1 MIQHSSPAPGTV
13 EVPFPLSAAQRGIW
27 FAQHIAGDTPISIA
41 QYVELTGPVD
51 HDLLT
56 EAVRRTGRE
65 FGTGY
70 LRLVEVDGQPH
81 QLVDLTLD
89 ADITELD
96 LRAEPDPE
104 RAAHAWMRAEYSA
117 TLDVVRDRLVRL
129 AMLRVGEDRWFW
141 YSRMHHIVL
150 DGMGALALVQRT
162 GELYNAAL
170 EGREPPRSKAE
181 PLQKIVEADLA
192 YRTSDRF
199 AADREYWRE
208 HLTGMADPVN
218 LAGREAEV
226 DSHPNRVSGALPAE
240 TSALLDSV
248 AAAVNSGV
256 APTVVAAFGAY
267 LAAMTGAPEVI
278 LSLPVSARTSAT
290 LRRSGGMLANVVPLR
305 VTLAPTTTV
314 GAAILA
320 VQSELT
326 GALRRQRYRQEDIV
340 RDLGWAMDE
349 AASFGPAVNLMMVDT
364 RIALGPVV
372 GRLHV
377 LTSGLIDDLF
387 VNLYPGVGG
396 ESTHIDLQGNGN
408 LYGEA
413 ELAAH
418 HERFLLFLHRFLVAG
433 PDAPLSTVPVLS
445 SAEQSLSVPAR
456 GPASP
461 EPRTLPAILAGG
473 AAIDPDATALRWGTG
488 DTMSYREVDDYTNR
502 LARLLI
508 AAGAGPEK
516 AVALSIPRSAE
527 SVLATIAVAKTGAAF
542 APIDPT
548 YPADRIEHM
557 IDDSGV
563 VAGLTLAHARK
574 SLPDKVDWLTLDDE
588 TTLGRVA
595 AQNADAITD
604 ADRTAAI
611 HLDQVAY
618 VIYTSGST
626 GLPKGVLVSH
636 RGLAGLVAGSGAGF
650 GIDADSVVAHAVSP
664 SFDIS
669 VEEIL
674 VTLAAGATL
683 AVVPPSAYAGE
694 DMAQVLRTHGVT
706 HLNVTPAVVGSLDPA
721 TLPDLRTIVV
731 GGDAC
736 PPELVSKWAGRAL
749 INGYGPTETT
759 ITTTLT
765 EPMVPGTPVT
775 IGGLTDGVSALVL
788 DPWLRPVPAGTV
800 GELYLAGPGVARGYH
815 RRTGLTASRFVANPH
830 APGHRMYRTG
840 DLVRWSAPGDR
851 FTLEYQGRSDFQVK
865 VRGYRIELGEI
876 DAALQRL
883 PEIDFAI
890 TLGVES
896 PTGATAL
903 VAYLTTE
910 SDAEVHPEAVKAA
923 VGEHLPSYMVPAVI
937 MVLDQLPLTPLGK
950 VDRKALPA
958 PDFTARAV
966 VGRAPSTPREETLA
980 ALFAEVLG
988 LDSVGVDDSFF
999 ALGGDSIVSIQLVSR
1014 AKAAGISFTARDV
1027 FERKTVAAL
1036 AAVATETE
1044 TDVVEELPGGGIGPV
1059 ELTPIVHAMLDD
1071 GAPWDRYSQAV
1082 LIGLPEGTRRATLA
1096 AALQTLIDQHDVL
1109 RSTLR
1114 RSADS
1119 WEWVVAEQG
1128 SVDADTLIEV
1138 VRTDDPG
1145 TPNEIGHAGHRTA
1158 DPLARRSRS
1167 GSRTAESP
1175 TTSARADADT
1185 AKSPTTAGRA
1195 DADTADEV
1203 GGIAHAAAPADTVR
1217 SDSDTVERA
1226 LQRAAD
1232 QLDPASGVVARFVL
1246 IERSDDGPLCWLVL
1260 HHLVTDGIS
1269 WRILLP
1275 DLATAAFGGALDP
1288 VGTSFRRWAH
1298 AQPEQATARTAELPV
1313 WQRILST
1320 PDPAF
1325 GTTAFDPALDTVATM
1340 AQCQSTV
1347 PAEIAHTVLTTLPE
1361 QFHCGADDV
1370 LLTALTLAVSRWR
1383 ERTGALLTL
1392 EGHGRAESLLP
1403 GADIARTVGWFT
1415 SVYPVAV
1422 DLAGIDL
1429 DDAFAGGEAAGSA
1442 IKATKEQLRAV
1453 PDRGVG
1459 YGLLRY
1465 LNGETAAALADAPT
1479 PQLSFNYL
1487 GRAVTGEG
1495 PWLPR
1500 RFAAT
1505 NNDDAPLAATV
1516 DINAVLTD
1524 TGLDVTWAYAGRLL
1538 GASDVRELADLW
1550 SRALDALVTH
1560 SRTTHAGGRT
1570 PSDFPLV
1577 TVDQSRIDSWERTHP
1592 TLTDVWPLSPLQY
1605 GLLFH
1610 ALYDSDTAD
1619 GYTVQ
1624 SLLTLAGTVDAT
1636 RLRAAA
1642 QALID
1647 RHENLR
1653 VAFVET
1659 DDGPRQL
1666 VLAAAEI
1673 RWHEIDL
1680 TTIADEEQ
1688 RARELDRV
1696 IELDALTRFD
1706 LTRPPLLR
1714 FTLIRTGQDTFRL
1727 VMTNHHLVLDGW
1739 STPLLVRELLT
1750 LYVTAGDASMLPPA
1764 RSYREFLAW
1773 LTQQDADASLIA
1785 WKESLAGIDTPT
1797 RAVPTLAGIESTETA
1812 MLSHELSPAAV
1823 AELESAAREAGA
1835 TVNTLVQAAWSML
1848 LAMLTGRTEVV
1859 FGSTVSG
1866 RPPEL
1871 PGVEEMVGLFI
1882 NTVPVRV
1889 SLDPAEKVTDLLA
1902 RVQAEQA
1909 RLMDH
1914 QHVGLAA
1921 IHRAVGL
1928 AELFDTLTVFESYP
1942 IDREALSQALDIAG
1956 MRVLDVEGTDATPYP
1971 LNLMVI
1977 PLRGD
1982 TGDALRIT
1990 VKFMADQ
1997 LDPAAAQSLLDRFVR
2012 LLGQLAEHP
2021 HALVSQLRYCDD
2033 TELATLAPVHGPP
2046 PLPMRTLPD
2055 VLTAGARI
2063 DPAVIAV
2070 SSGELRMSYG
2080 ELDAWSNR
2088 FARVLLGRGVGPE
2101 VFVVLALTRSLESV
2115 VAVWA
2120 LAKTGAAFVPL
2131 DPSYPVERIEHMLT
2145 DSKAPIGVTVT
2156 ETGETLPGTIDWL
2169 LLDDL
2174 NTIRRAMLV
2183 SDAPITDAE
2192 RGGPLDL
2199 DHTAYLIYTSGSTG
2213 KPKAVLLSH
2222 RGIANLVAAQQAT
2235 LTLDPTASALQVA
2248 SPSFDASV
2256 FEMLTAH
2263 AAGGRLVVSPPEVYG
2278 GSELESLLRT
2288 ERVTHAVITPSAL
2301 ATMEPT
2307 DLTDLRVLSV
2317 AGEAATP
2324 ELIEKWSAGRRM
2336 VNLYGPT
2343 EFSIWATG
2351 PAELRAGEPVTIGG
2365 PIRGAAVVVLD
2376 SWLRPVPVGIQGE
2389 LYLAGPALARGYF
2402 NRFEMTA
2409 SRFVANPF
2417 GAAGERMYR
2426 TGDMVRWVTGDDG
2439 LTLEYLGRSD
2449 FQVKIRGLRIE
2460 LGEIDAVLS
2469 RDDEVEYA
2477 VTIGREGP
2485 AGATVLVSYVLPAPG
2500 IDLDPER
2507 LRAGVAAELPGYMV
2521 PAAVVVLD
2529 EIPLTPVGK
2538 LDRKALPVPDFSA
2551 AQRAY
2556 LAPRTPIEQSVAE
2569 VFADVLG
2576 SDRVSVDQSFFELG
2590 GNSLSATKVVA
2601 RVNSSL
2607 GATIALRDLFDAPTV
2622 AQLSARIVPAA
2633 EGAPGR
2639 PALAPRVR
2647 PDRIPLSPAQQRMW
2661 VLNQLDPDSSAYNI
2675 AIALRLTGDLDVDAL
2690 RRALTDVITRQ
2701 ESLRTRYPADA
2712 DGPRQV
2718 IVGIDPPAMPLIDT
2732 EDGAPLRDR
2741 INALAATGFDLT
2753 REPPLRV
2760 GLFRLDADAPEAAP
2774 VTPIPGSPAE
2784 QTHPRHSDAP
2794 THAGLATEAQ
2804 RGAGDSGPD
2813 GPRDTCSA
2821 SHADGPTPVHVVVL
2835 VVHHISADGASMA
2848 PLAADLVAAYSARV
2862 SGEAPTRPPLT
2873 VQYADFAQWHREL
2886 LGSAADAESLAAQQ
2900 IRYWRETL
2908 ADAPDALEL
2917 PTDRPRPAVQS
2928 MRSDDIDFSLDEQ
2941 THRALVDFA
2950 AANNVSVFMVVHAA
2964 LAVLL
2969 ARLGGTSDIVIGTPV
2984 AGRGEE
2990 ALDDLVGMFV
3000 NTLSLRTPVDPGTG
3014 FRQLLATVRT
3024 TDLDAFAHTDVPFE
3038 QLVQAVDPTR
3048 STAHHPLF
3056 QVSLSLQN
3064 FIEPV
3069 LELPGLRFE
3078 VEDFDRRSSA
3088 FDLTLDLRE
3097 RFDHTGPTGIEAV
3110 LTYAT
3115 DLFDAPTIT
3124 SFATRWQ
3131 QVLTTVLTDIDI
3143 PLADIDILAESERTE
3158 LIPVRG
3164 PATTGTTTLPHL
3176 LTTTAKSFPDHPALI
3191 SDTTRTQSAPPP
3203 DTATNPKQSAPA
3215 PTYATAG
3222 PDQPIPASNTST
3234 PTPTHP
3240 VSAPAASTADPD
3252 QRTSA
3257 ISTDGPHRPEHTPNT
3272 ATPGHMAPDI
3282 APPLSSGEEPLN
3294 STTAPAATPNQPGLR
3309 PSADG
3314 LPTDRPTRPSPTSAG
3329 SAQQLAPDSETTT
3342 YRNLDAHSNQ
3352 LARLLIE
3359 AGAHTETVVALGLP
3373 RCAELHIG
3381 IWATAKSGGAFLPV
3395 DPKHPADRIEHMLTD
3410 SGARVGI
3417 TLAEY
3422 RPQLPDTTRWLVLD
3436 DPEIAARLRTT
3447 SDAPLT
3453 PADLPVPI
3461 RLENPAWMIYTSGST
3476 GTPKGVTVT
3485 HRGLADLVAAQRA
3498 DLGLDENSRVLQVA
3512 SPSFDASIFEA
3523 LMAFGCGGASVI
3535 APPDVFGGAPLAEL
3549 IAAEQITHMVITPSA
3564 LATIDP
3570 AEVSSVRVLAVA
3582 GEAVGP
3588 DLVARWCGGVDG
3600 RTMVNL
3606 YGPTEYTIWATG
3618 SEPLSATEPV
3628 TIGTPIRGAA
3638 TLVLDDRLHPVP
3650 VGVAGE
3656 LYLSGTALARGYHA
3670 RPALTAAR
3678 FIANP
3683 YGEPGELL
3691 YRTGDLVR
3699 WTRHSTPPPDTTA
3712 TPDAPTTAV
3721 PTSADPTTATTA
3733 TPTAVPTT
3741 AVPTSAAPT
3750 TTAVPTS
3757 ADPAT
3762 ATTAAPTAVPTTA
3775 VPTSAAPTTA
3785 APTTAVPTSATT
3797 ISTAPITVVSNTTA
3811 PTTSVSTATG
3821 PLTLEYLGRTDFQV
3835 KVRGQRIELG
3845 EIDAVL
3851 SGIDGI
3857 DLAVTLGVPGPTGA
3871 TALAAYL
3878 VRLPGVDLDIA
3889 RVRAEAADILPA
3901 YMVPAAFVVLDAIP
3915 VNAVGKLDRKA
3926 LPDPVFATDDT
3937 PYRAPQTPTEH
3948 LLAEIYAELLGREQ
3962 VGVDDSFFALGGDSI
3977 LAIQLVTQAKLRGL
3991 HCTPLQVFEHRTV
4004 AALAAAVDA
4013 TGTVEALAELPGG
4026 GTGDLPLTPIVRYMI
4041 ERGGN
4046 FDRFAQT
4053 AVLDLPV
4060 GIDRAQ
4066 LRTTLTAVI
4075 DRHDMLRA
4083 RLWSTD
4089 DGWQLRVADP
4099 GSVDVDALIHRT
4111 TFDATTDPVEL
4122 REYARTELDS
4132 AMNRLH
4138 PADGIILQ
4146 FVWLDPVGDA
4156 GTHTRP
4162 GKLIVVAHHLAI
4174 DSVSWRI
4181 LVEDLIAAW
4190 AQVAAGTTPVLA
4202 ETSTSMRRWS
4212 HALTEQANA
4221 EQRRTELAYWQG
4233 IVNGPDP
4240 LLGARSLDP
4249 AIDQVHTVRR
4259 FEIGA
4264 DEDVTAALLT
4274 TLPRLFHGSV
4284 TDALFATLALALVRW
4299 RARRGIDEHSAM
4311 LRLEGHGRQE
4321 EVVPGAD
4328 LSRTIGWFTNLYPV
4342 RLDLADVDIADAFAG
4357 GPAMGAAIRA
4367 VKHDLLEVPDKG
4379 IGFGLLRYLNPETAA
4394 QLPTALPGQICV
4406 NYLGR
4411 HTSVET
4417 PTGLE
4422 GLGWLPTDE
4431 LGDLEATEHS
4441 DVAIMS
4447 PIDINAMVTGNRLHA
4462 EFSYAANLL
4471 NRDEVAELADL
4482 WVDALGAATRF
4493 AETPAAQ
4500 SASADEAAAMA
4511 ARTATPAGPTGLGLD
4526 VLLPIRP
4533 DGDRPA
4539 LFCVHSSSGMSW
4551 SYLGFAEHLRP
4562 GRPIYGLQAPDLSGR
4577 EPPARSIEEFAH
4589 RYVREIRTVQPSGPY
4604 HLLGWSFGGLIAQAM
4619 AVELAAEGE
4628 RVGVLALLDT
4638 DTADIDGDSIERL
4651 TAGQFINTFGA
4662 IFGIDDVSAEA
4673 TAEEAAAII
4682 TERLGGVELLDAA
4695 TIERM
4700 AGSYNASAGTRT
4712 GYRRPVY
4719 DGDILYFRAT
4729 VDPSEYMGPDGWRPY
4744 VTGEIVTHDV
4754 AVSHDDL
4761 TNPYALSAIS
4771 PVLDDHMEAGDR
4783 I

>member
-1 MIQHSSPAPGTV
+1 MIAPEG
-13 EVPFPLSAAQRGIW
+13 PFPLSAAQRGIW

-41 QYVELTGPVD
+41 QYVELSGEID
-51 HDLLT
+51 HTLLT
-56 EAVRRTGRE
+56 EAVRQTGRE

-70 LRLVEVDGQPH
+70 LRLVDVDGRPH
-81 QLVDLTLD
+81 QIVDLSLD
-89 ADITELD
+89 DEIARVD
-96 LRAEPDPE
+96 LRDRPDPE
-104 RAAHAWMRAEYSA
+104 AAAHAWMRAEYSA
-117 TLDVVRDRLVRL
+117 PLDVMRDRLVRL
-129 AMLRVGEDRWFW
+129 AMLRVAEDRWFW
-141 YSRMHHIVL
+141 YARMHHIVL

-162 GELYNAAL
+162 GELYNAAFD
-170 EGREPPRSKAE
+170 GREPPPAKAE

-192 YRTSDRF
+192 YRTSTRF
-199 AADREYWRE
+199 ETDREYWRD
-208 HLTGMADPVN
+208 HLAELADPVT
-218 LAGREAEV
+218 LAGRDAEV
-226 DSHPNRVSGALPAE
+226 DGHPNRVSGALPAE
-240 TSALLDSV
+240 TTALLNSV

-267 LAAMTGAPEVI
+267 LAAMTGAPEVV

-305 VTLAPTTTV
+305 VTLDPTTTV

-320 VQSELT
+320 VQAELT

-372 GRLHV
+372 GRLNV

-408 LYGEA
+408 LYSDA

-418 HERFLLFLHRFLVAG
+418 HARFLMFLHRFLVAG

-445 SAEQSLSVPAR
+445 AAEQAASVPAR
-456 GPASP
+456 GPAGV
-461 EPRTLPAILAGG
+461 EPKTLPEILAAG
-473 AAIDPDATALRWGTG
+473 AAIDPDAAALRWGTD
-488 DTMSYREVDDYTNR
+488 DTLSYREVDEYTNR

-508 AAGAGPEK
+508 AAGAGPEHG
-516 AVALSIPRSAE
+516 VALSIPRSAE
-527 SVLATIAVAKTGAAF
+527 SVLATIAVAKTGAPF
-542 APIDPT
+542 VPIDPT
-548 YPADRIEHM
+548 YPDDRIEHM

-563 VAGLTLAHARK
+563 VTGLTLTQVRK
-574 SLPDKVDWLTLDDE
+574 SLPDKVDWLALDGE
-588 TTLGRVA
+588 STVARLA
-595 AQNADAITD
+595 AQDAAPITD
-604 ADRTAAI
+604 AERTAAI
-611 HLDQVAY
+611 GLDQVAY
-618 VIYTSGST
+618 IIYTSGST

-636 RGLAGLVAGSGAGF
+636 RGLTNLAASSGAGF
-650 GIDADSVVAHAVSP
+650 GVDADSVVAHAVSP

-694 DMAQVLRTHGVT
+694 DMAQVLRTHRVT

-759 ITTTLT
+759 VTTTLT
-765 EPMVPGTPVT
+765 EPLVPGAPVT
-775 IGGLTDGVSALVL
+775 IGSLVGGVSGLVL
-788 DPWLRPVPAGTV
+788 DSWLRPVPAGTV

-815 RRTGLTASRFVANPH
+815 RRSGLTASRFVANPH
-830 APGHRMYRTG
+830 APGERMYRTG
-840 DLVRWSAPGDR
+840 DLVRWTERDHR

-890 TLGVES
+890 TLGVET

-903 VAYLTTE
+903 VSYVTTE
-910 SDAEVHPEAVKAA
+910 PGAEVHPEAVKAA
-923 VGEHLPSYMVPAVI
+923 VGERLPAYMVPAVV
-937 MVLDQLPLTPLGK
+937 MVLDEVPLTPLGK

-958 PDFTARAV
+958 PDFTARTV
-966 VGRAPSTPREETLA
+966 TSRAPSTPREQTLA

-988 LDSVGVDDSFF
+988 LDTVGVDESFF

-1014 AKAAGISFTARDV
+1014 AKAAGISFSARDV

-1036 AAVATETE
+1036 AAVADETE
-1044 TDVVEELPGGGIGPV
+1044 VVVVDELPGGGVGAV
-1059 ELTPIVHAMLDD
+1059 ELTPIVHAMVEHGDTW
-1071 GAPWDRYSQAV
+1071 GRYGQAV
-1082 LIGLPEGTRRATLA
+1082 LIGLPADFDRPRLA
-1096 AALQTLIDQHDVL
+1096 AALQVLLEHHDLL
-1109 RSTLR
+1109 RSSLR
-1114 RSADS
+1114 RTCDG
-1119 WEWVVAEQG
+1119 WEWIVAERG
-1128 SVDADTLIEV
+1128 SVDAATLIDV
-1138 VRTDDPG
+1138 VQADTDD
-1145 TPNEIGHAGHRTA
+1145 AVDRALQDAA
-1158 DPLARRSRS
+1158 DRLDPTVGAVARFVVI
-1167 GSRTAESP
+1167 E
-1175 TTSARADADT
+1175 RADAD
-1185 AKSPTTAGRA
+1185 
-1195 DADTADEV
+1195 
-1203 GGIAHAAAPADTVR
+1203 
-1217 SDSDTVERA
+1217 
-1226 LQRAAD
+1226 
-1232 QLDPASGVVARFVL
+1232 
-1246 IERSDDGPLCWLVL
+1246 PLCWLVL
-1260 HHLVTDGIS
+1260 HHLVTDGVS

-1298 AQPEQATARTAELPV
+1298 GQVENAASRIDELPI
-1313 WQRILST
+1313 WQRILAT
-1320 PDPAF
+1320 PDPSFALASQPA
-1325 GTTAFDPALDTVATM
+1325 TFDPAVDVVTTM
-1340 AQCQSTV
+1340 AQWQTTV
-1347 PAEIAHTVLTTLPE
+1347 PADLAHTVLHAVPE
-1361 QFHCGADDV
+1361 QFHCGADEV
-1370 LLTALTLAVSRWR
+1370 LLAALAMAVCRWR

-1392 EGHGRAESLLP
+1392 EGHGRSESLLP
-1403 GADIARTVGWFT
+1403 GADVARTVGWFT
-1415 SVYPVAV
+1415 SVYPVAL
-1422 DLAGIDL
+1422 DLTEIDL
-1429 DDAFAGGEAAGSA
+1429 GEAFAGGRAAGSA
-1442 IKATKEQLRAV
+1442 IKATKEQLRSV

-1459 YGLLRY
+1459 FGLLRY
-1465 LNGETAAALADAPT
+1465 LDDETAAALADAPT

-1487 GRAVTGEG
+1487 GRAVTGSD
-1495 PWLPR
+1495 PWVPQ

-1505 NNDDAPLAATV
+1505 NDDRAPLAAVV

-1524 TGLDVTWAYAGRLL
+1524 AGLEVTWAYASRLL
-1538 GASDVRELADLW
+1538 DEAEVGELSELW
-1550 SRALDALVTH
+1550 SQALRALVTH
-1560 SRTTHAGGRT
+1560 AGSGDAGGRT
-1570 PSDFPLV
+1570 PSDFELIR
-1577 TVDQSRIDSWERTHP
+1577 VDQPQIERWEHAYP
-1592 TLTDVWPLSPLQY
+1592 KLTDVWPLSPLQY

-1636 RLRAAA
+1636 RLRGAA

-1666 VLAAAEI
+1666 VLSAAEI
-1673 RWHEIDL
+1673 RWHDIDL
-1680 TTIADEEQ
+1680 TEIADDEQ

-1706 LTRPPLLR
+1706 LTSPPLLR
-1714 FTLIRTGQDTFRL
+1714 FTLIRTAPEHFRL

-1764 RSYREFLAW
+1764 RSYREFLSW
-1773 LTQQDADASLIA
+1773 LEDQDAQASLDA
-1785 WKESLAGIDTPT
+1785 WKLALSGIDTPT
-1797 RAVPTLAGIESTETA
+1797 RAVPTLAGIESTETG
-1812 MLSHELSPAAV
+1812 MLSHDLSAATV
-1823 AELESAAREAGA
+1823 AALESAARAAGA
-1835 TVNTLVQAAWSML
+1835 TVNTLVQAGWSML
-1848 LAMLTGRTEVV
+1848 LAMLTGRTDVV
-1859 FGSTVSG
+1859 FGATVSG

-1889 SLDPAEKVTDLLA
+1889 TLDPSERVSDLLA

-1956 MRVLDVEGTDATPYP
+1956 MRVLDIEGTDATPYP

-1977 PLRGD
+1977 PLRGEAGV
-1982 TGDALRIT
+1982 GDALRIT

-1997 LDPAAAQSLLDRFVR
+1997 LEHTAAQSLLDRFIR
-2012 LLGQLAEHP
+2012 LLAQLAENP
-2021 HALVSQLRYCDD
+2021 QAMVSQLRYCSDAE
-2033 TELATLAPVHGPP
+2033 TAALAPVHGPP
-2046 PLPMRTLPD
+2046 ALPMRTLAE

-2063 DPAVIAV
+2063 DPDAIAV
-2070 SSGELRMSYG
+2070 SAGELRMSYG

-2088 FARVLLGRGVGPE
+2088 FARVLLRRGIGPE

-2156 ETGETLPGTIDWL
+2156 ATGDDLPGSIDWL

-2174 NTIRRAMLV
+2174 NTMRRAMLV
-2183 SDAPITDAE
+2183 SDAPITDDE
-2192 RGGPLDL
+2192 RGGAVDI

-2222 RGIANLVAAQQAT
+2222 RGIANLVTAQRET
-2235 LTLDPTASALQVA
+2235 LALDPSASALQVA

-2278 GSELESLLRT
+2278 GAELETLLRT

-2324 ELIEKWSAGRRM
+2324 ELIEKWAEGRRM

-2351 PAELRAGEPVTIGG
+2351 PAELVAGEPVTIGG
-2365 PIRGAAVVVLD
+2365 PIRGAALVVLD
-2376 SWLRPVPVGIQGE
+2376 SWLRPVPIGIAGE

-2417 GAAGERMYR
+2417 GSAGERMYR
-2426 TGDMVRWVTGDDG
+2426 TGDMVRWVASENDA

-2469 RDDEVEYA
+2469 RVDEVDYA

-2485 AGATVLVSYVLPAPG
+2485 AGATVLVSYVLPVPTVE
-2500 IDLDPER
+2500 LDTER
-2507 LRAGVAAELPGYMV
+2507 LRAQVAAELPGYMV
-2521 PAAVVVLD
+2521 PAYVVVLED
-2529 EIPLTPVGK
+2529 IPLTPVGK
-2538 LDRKALPVPDFSA
+2538 LDRKALPIPDFSVT
-2551 AQRAY
+2551 QQSY
-2556 LAPRTPIEQSVAE
+2556 LAPRTPIEQAVAE
-2569 VFADVLG
+2569 VFAEVLG
-2576 SDRVSVDQSFFELG
+2576 SERVSVDQSFFELG

-2601 RVNSSL
+2601 RVNSAL
-2607 GATIALRDLFDAPTV
+2607 GSSIALRDLFDAPSV
-2622 AQLSARIVPAA
+2622 AQLSSRVVPAA
-2633 EGAPGR
+2633 EGSAGR
-2639 PALAPRVR
+2639 PALAPRPR
-2647 PDRIPLSPAQQRMW
+2647 PDRVPLSPAQQRMW
-2661 VLNQLDPDSSAYNI
+2661 VLNQLDPESSAYNI
-2675 AIALRLTGDLDVDAL
+2675 AIALRLTGSLDVEAM
-2690 RRALTDVITRQ
+2690 RRALADVVERQ

-2712 DGPRQV
+2712 EGPRQV
-2718 IVGIDPPAMPLIDT
+2718 VVGLDGSTPAMPLIDT

-2741 INALAATGFDLT
+2741 INELAGTGFDLT

-2760 GLFRLDADAPEAAP
+2760 GLYRLVGASDADSDSSRRLDSSLH
-2774 VTPIPGSPAE
+2774 TNG
-2784 QTHPRHSDAP
+2784 
-2794 THAGLATEAQ
+2794 
-2804 RGAGDSGPD
+2804 
-2813 GPRDTCSA
+2813 
-2821 SHADGPTPVHVVVL
+2821 SHAAQQHVVVL

-2848 PLAADLVAAYSARV
+2848 PLATDLVAAYSARV
-2862 SGEAPTRPPLT
+2862 SGAAPSRPALA
-2873 VQYADFAQWHREL
+2873 VQYADFALWHREL
-2886 LGSAADAESLAAQQ
+2886 LGTGTEPDSVATQQ
-2900 IRYWRETL
+2900 IQFWRENL

-2917 PTDRPRPAVQS
+2917 PSDRPRPAVQS
-2928 MRSDDIDFSLDEQ
+2928 MRSDDVDFTVDAQ
-2941 THRALVDFA
+2941 THRALIDFA
-2950 AANNVSVFMVVHAA
+2950 ATNNVSVFMVVHAA

-2969 ARLGGTSDIVIGTPV
+2969 ARLGGTGDVVIGTPI
-2984 AGRGEE
+2984 AGRGEA

-3000 NTLSLRTPVDPGTG
+3000 NTLALRTPVDPGTG
-3014 FRQLLATVRT
+3014 FRQLLATVRS
-3024 TDLDAFAHTDVPFE
+3024 TDLDAFAHADVPFE
-3038 QLVQAVDPTR
+3038 QLVGALDPTR

-3097 RFDHTGPTGIEAV
+3097 RFGETGPEGIEGV

-3115 DLFDAPTIT
+3115 DLFDASTVT
-3124 SFATRWQ
+3124 AFATRWR
-3131 QVLTTVLTDIDI
+3131 QVLSTVLADIDVR
-3143 PLADIDILAESERTE
+3143 LADIDILAEAERAE

-3164 PATTGTTTLPHL
+3164 PATAGTTTLAEL
-3176 LTTTAKSFPDHPALI
+3176 LTATATAFPDRPALVTDTTARI
-3191 SDTTRTQSAPPP
+3191 S
-3203 DTATNPKQSAPA
+3203 
-3215 PTYATAG
+3215 G
-3222 PDQPIPASNTST
+3222 
-3234 PTPTHP
+3234 
-3240 VSAPAASTADPD
+3240 
-3252 QRTSA
+3252 
-3257 ISTDGPHRPEHTPNT
+3257 
-3272 ATPGHMAPDI
+3272 
-3282 APPLSSGEEPLN
+3282 
-3294 STTAPAATPNQPGLR
+3294 
-3309 PSADG
+3309 
-3314 LPTDRPTRPSPTSAG
+3314 
-3329 SAQQLAPDSETTT
+3329 TTT
-3342 YRNLDAHSNQ
+3342 YRALHTRSNQ

-3359 AGAHTETVVALGLP
+3359 AGAQTETVVALGLP
-3373 RCAELHIG
+3373 RCAELHTG
-3381 IWATAKSGGAFLPV
+3381 IWAAAKVGAAFLPV
-3395 DPKHPADRIEHMLTD
+3395 DPKHPADRIDHMLTD
-3410 SGARVGI
+3410 SGAQIGI

-3422 RPQLPDTTRWLVLD
+3422 RPRLSDTTRWLILD
-3436 DPEIAARLRTT
+3436 DAAFAARL
-3447 SDAPLT
+3447 DAT
-3453 PADLPVPI
+3453 DDADLITEELPVPI
-3461 RLENPAWMIYTSGST
+3461 RVENPAWMIYTSGST

-3498 DLGLDENSRVLQVA
+3498 DLTLDEHARVLQVA

-3535 APPDVFGGAPLAEL
+3535 APPEVFGGAPLAEL
-3549 IAAEQITHMVITPSA
+3549 IAAESVTHVVITPSA

-3570 AEVSSVRVLAVA
+3570 AEVSSLRVLAVA

-3588 DLVARWCGGVDG
+3588 DLVARWCGGAGG

-3628 TIGTPIRGAA
+3628 TIGAPVRGAA
-3638 TLVLDDRLHPVP
+3638 VLVLDDRLRPVP

-3656 LYLSGTALARGYHA
+3656 LYLTGTALARCYHA
-3670 RPALTAAR
+3670 RPSLTAAR
-3678 FIANP
+3678 FVADP
-3683 YGEPGELL
+3683 FGGSGELL

-3699 WTRHSTPPPDTTA
+3699 WTRTPA
-3712 TPDAPTTAV
+3712 GLA
-3721 PTSADPTTATTA
+3721 
-3733 TPTAVPTT
+3733 
-3741 AVPTSAAPT
+3741 
-3750 TTAVPTS
+3750 
-3757 ADPAT
+3757 
-3762 ATTAAPTAVPTTA
+3762 
-3775 VPTSAAPTTA
+3775 
-3785 APTTAVPTSATT
+3785 
-3797 ISTAPITVVSNTTA
+3797 
-3811 PTTSVSTATG
+3811 
-3821 PLTLEYLGRTDFQV
+3821 LEYLGRTDFQV

-3851 SGIDGI
+3851 GAIGGV
-3857 DLAVTLGVPGPTGA
+3857 DLAVTLGVPGPTGS

-3878 VRLPGVDLDIA
+3878 VRMPGAELDIA
-3889 RVRAEAADILPA
+3889 HIRATAADALPA
-3901 YMVPAAFVVLDAIP
+3901 YMLPAAFVVLDEIP
-3915 VNAVGKLDRKA
+3915 INAVGKLDRKA
-3926 LPDPVFATDDT
+3926 LPEPVFVTDDT
-3937 PYRAPQTPTEH
+3937 PYRAPETPTE
-3948 LLAEIYAELLGREQ
+3948 LVLAEVFAELLGRAQ
-3962 VGVDDSFFALGGDSI
+3962 VGIDDSFFALGGDSI
-3977 LAIQLVTQAKLRGL
+3977 LAIQLVTQAKLRGV

-4004 AALAAAVDA
+4004 AALAAVVDA
-4013 TGTVEALAELPGG
+4013 AETFEALEELPGG
-4026 GTGDLPLTPIVRYMI
+4026 GSGDLPLTPIVRYMI
-4041 ERGGN
+4041 ERGGD

-4053 AVLDLPV
+4053 AVLELPV

-4066 LRTTLTAVI
+4066 LVTTLTAVI

-4083 RLWSTD
+4083 RLWADD
-4089 DGWQLRVADP
+4089 DGWRLRVADP
-4099 GSVDVDALIHRT
+4099 GSVDVDALVHRT
-4111 TFDATTDPVEL
+4111 AFDATDSIDL
-4122 REYARTELDS
+4122 REYAQTELDS

-4138 PADGIILQ
+4138 PADGVVLQ

-4156 GTHTRP
+4156 GSHTRP
-4162 GKLIVVAHHLAI
+4162 GRLIVVAHHLAI

-4181 LVEDLIAAW
+4181 LVQDLITAW
-4190 AQVAAGTTPVLA
+4190 AQVAAGATPALP
-4202 ETSTSMRRWS
+4202 EIGTSMRRWS
-4212 HALTEQANA
+4212 HALTEQAESEARLA
-4221 EQRRTELAYWQG
+4221 ELPYWQQV
-4233 IVNGPDP
+4233 VNGPDP
-4240 LLGARSLDP
+4240 LLGARHLDP
-4249 AIDQVHTVRR
+4249 ATDQGSTVRR
-4259 FEIGA
+4259 LDIEV
-4264 DEDVTAALLT
+4264 DENTTTALLT

-4299 RARRGIDEHSAM
+4299 RARRGVDEPSAL

-4342 RLDLADVDIADAFAG
+4342 RLDLADIDIEDALSG
-4357 GPAMGAAIRA
+4357 GPAMGTAIRRA
-4367 VKHDLLEVPDKG
+4367 KHDLAAVPDKG
-4379 IGFGLLRYLNPETAA
+4379 IGFGLLRYLNPEAA
-4394 QLPTALPGQICV
+4394 EQLPARLPGQICV

-4411 HTSVET
+4411 HTSVDT
-4417 PTGLE
+4417 PAGLE
-4422 GLGWLPTDE
+4422 GLGWLPTDA
-4431 LGDLEATEHS
+4431 LGDLEAAEHPE
-4441 DVAIMS
+4441 VPIMS
-4447 PIDINAMVTGNRLHA
+4447 AIDINAMVVGDRLQA
-4462 EFSYAANLL
+4462 DFGYAAQLL
-4471 NRDEVAELADL
+4471 AREDVAELANL
-4482 WVDALGAATRF
+4482 WVEALGAAARF

-4500 SASADEAAAMA
+4500 SASADEAAAMTAHTA
-4511 ARTATPAGPTGLGLD
+4511 ATAEPGPSGLGLD

-4533 DGDRPA
+4533 GGDRPA

-4551 SYLGFAEHLRP
+4551 SYLGLAEQLRP

-4577 EPPARSIEEFAH
+4577 EPSARSIEEFAQ
-4589 RYVREIRTVQPSGPY
+4589 RYVREIRAVQPSGPY

-4619 AVELAAEGE
+4619 AVELSAAGE
-4628 RVGVLALLDT
+4628 QVGVVALLDT
-4638 DTADIDGDSIERL
+4638 DTADIDGDTIERL
-4651 TAGQFINTFGA
+4651 SAGAFINTFGA
-4662 IFGIDDVSAEA
+4662 VFGIDDVPAESS
-4673 TAEEAAAII
+4673 AEEAAALI
-4682 TERLGGVELLDAA
+4682 TARLGGVELVDAA

-4712 GYRRPVY
+4712 GYQRPVY
-4719 DGDILYFRAT
+4719 HGDVVYFSAT
-4729 VDPSEYMGPDGWRPY
+4729 VDPAEWMGPDGWRAY
-4744 VTGEIVTHDV
+4744 VTGDITNHDVDVTHDE
-4754 AVSHDDL
+4754 L
-4761 TNPYALSAIS
+4761 TNPYALSVIS
-4771 PVLDDHMEAGDR
+4771 PLLDDHLEAGDR

>member
-1 MIQHSSPAPGTV
+1 MIAPEG
-13 EVPFPLSAAQRGIW
+13 PFPLSAAQRGIW

-41 QYVELTGPVD
+41 QYVELSGEID
-51 HDLLT
+51 HTLLT
-56 EAVRRTGRE
+56 EAVRQTGRE

-70 LRLVEVDGQPH
+70 VRLVDVDGRPH
-81 QLVDLTLD
+81 QIVDLALD
-89 ADITELD
+89 DEIARVD
-96 LRAEPDPE
+96 LRDRPDPE
-104 RAAHAWMRAEYSA
+104 AAAHAWMRAEYTA
-117 TLDVVRDRLVRL
+117 PLDVMRDRLVRL
-129 AMLRVGEDRWFW
+129 AMLRVAEDRWFW
-141 YSRMHHIVL
+141 YARMHHIVL

-162 GELYNAAL
+162 GELYNAAFD
-170 EGREPPRSKAE
+170 GREPPPTKAE

-192 YRTSDRF
+192 YRTSTRF
-199 AADREYWRE
+199 ATDREYWRD
-208 HLTGMADPVN
+208 HLAELADPVT
-218 LAGREAEV
+218 LAGRAAEV
-226 DSHPNRVSGALPAE
+226 DGHPNRVSGALPAE
-240 TSALLDSV
+240 TTALLDSV

-267 LAAMTGAPEVI
+267 LAAMTGAPEVV

-305 VTLAPTTTV
+305 VTLDPTTTV

-320 VQSELT
+320 VQAELT

-372 GRLHV
+372 GRLNV

-387 VNLYPGVGG
+387 VNVYPGVGG

-408 LYGEA
+408 LYSDA

-418 HERFLLFLHRFLVAG
+418 HARFLMFLHRFLVAG

-445 SAEQSLSVPAR
+445 AAEHAASVPAR
-456 GPASP
+456 GPGGV
-461 EPRTLPAILAGG
+461 EPKTLPEILAAG
-473 AAIDPDATALRWGTG
+473 AAIDPDAVALRWGTD
-488 DTMSYREVDDYTNR
+488 DTLSYREVDEYTNR
-502 LARLLI
+502 LAHLLI
-508 AAGAGPEK
+508 AAGAGPEHG
-516 AVALSIPRSAE
+516 VALSIPRSAE
-527 SVLATIAVAKTGAAF
+527 SVLATIAVAKTGAPF
-542 APIDPT
+542 VPIDPT
-548 YPADRIEHM
+548 YPDDRIEHM

-563 VAGLTLAHARK
+563 VTGLTVTQVRK
-574 SLPDKVDWLTLDDE
+574 SLPDKVDWLALDAE
-588 TTLGRVA
+588 TTVADLA
-595 AQNADAITD
+595 AQDVAPITD
-604 ADRTAAI
+604 AERTAAI
-611 HLDQVAY
+611 GLDQVAY

-636 RGLAGLVAGSGAGF
+636 RGLANLAASSGAGF
-650 GIDADSVVAHAVSP
+650 GVDAGSVVAHAVSP

-694 DMAQVLRTHGVT
+694 DMAQVLRTHRVT

-759 ITTTLT
+759 VTTTLT
-765 EPMVPGTPVT
+765 APLVPGAPVT
-775 IGGLTDGVSALVL
+775 IGSLVRGVSGLVL
-788 DPWLRPVPAGTV
+788 DSWLRPVPAGTV

-815 RRTGLTASRFVANPH
+815 RRSGLTASRFVANPH
-830 APGHRMYRTG
+830 APGERMYRTG
-840 DLVRWSAPGDR
+840 DLVRWTDPDR

-890 TLGVES
+890 TLGVE
-896 PTGATAL
+896 TAAGATAL
-903 VAYLTTE
+903 VSYVTTE
-910 SDAEVHPEAVKAA
+910 PGAEVHPEAVKAA
-923 VGEHLPSYMVPAVI
+923 VGERLPAYMVPAVV
-937 MVLDQLPLTPLGK
+937 MVLDEVPLTPLGK

-958 PDFTARAV
+958 PDFSARTV
-966 VGRAPSTPREETLA
+966 TSRAPSTPREETLA

-988 LDSVGVDDSFF
+988 LDTVGVDESFF

-1014 AKAAGISFTARDV
+1014 AKAAGISFSARDV

-1036 AAVATETE
+1036 AAVADDTEVM
-1044 TDVVEELPGGGIGPV
+1044 VVDELPGGGVGAV
-1059 ELTPIVHAMLDD
+1059 ELTPIVHAMVEHGDTW
-1071 GAPWDRYSQAV
+1071 GRYGQAV
-1082 LIGLPEGTRRATLA
+1082 LIGLPADLDRPRLA
-1096 AALQTLIDQHDVL
+1096 AALQVLLEHHDLL
-1109 RSTLR
+1109 RSSLR
-1114 RSADS
+1114 RTPDG
-1119 WEWVVAEQG
+1119 WEWIVAERG
-1128 SVDADTLIEV
+1128 SVDAATLIDV
-1138 VRTDDPG
+1138 VRADTDD
-1145 TPNEIGHAGHRTA
+1145 AV
-1158 DPLARRSRS
+1158 D
-1167 GSRTAESP
+1167 
-1175 TTSARADADT
+1175 
-1185 AKSPTTAGRA
+1185 
-1195 DADTADEV
+1195 
-1203 GGIAHAAAPADTVR
+1203 
-1217 SDSDTVERA
+1217 RA
-1226 LQRAAD
+1226 LQDAAD
-1232 QLDPASGVVARFVL
+1232 RLDPTVGAVARFVM
-1246 IERSDDGPLCWLVL
+1246 IERADVDPLCWLVL
-1260 HHLVTDGIS
+1260 HHLVTDGVS

-1298 AQPEQATARTAELPV
+1298 GQVENAASRIDELPI
-1313 WQRILST
+1313 WQRILAT
-1320 PDPAF
+1320 PDPSFALASSPA
-1325 GTTAFDPALDTVATM
+1325 AFDPAVDVVATM
-1340 AQCQSTV
+1340 AQWQTTV
-1347 PAEIAHTVLTTLPE
+1347 PADLAHTVLHAVPE
-1361 QFHCGADDV
+1361 QFHCGADEV
-1370 LLTALTLAVSRWR
+1370 LLAALAMAVCRWR

-1392 EGHGRAESLLP
+1392 EGHGRSESLLP
-1403 GADIARTVGWFT
+1403 GADVARTVGWFT
-1415 SVYPVAV
+1415 SVYPVAL
-1422 DLAGIDL
+1422 DLTEIDL
-1429 DDAFAGGEAAGSA
+1429 GDAFAGGHAAGSA
-1442 IKATKEQLRAV
+1442 IKATKEQLRSV

-1459 YGLLRY
+1459 FGLLRY
-1465 LNGETAAALADAPT
+1465 LDDETAAALADAPT

-1487 GRAVTGEG
+1487 GRAVTGEDA
-1495 PWLPR
+1495 WVPR

-1505 NNDDAPLAATV
+1505 NDDGAPLAAVV

-1524 TGLDVTWAYAGRLL
+1524 AGLEVTWAYASRLL
-1538 GASDVRELADLW
+1538 DEAEVRELAELW
-1550 SRALDALVTH
+1550 SQALRALVTH
-1560 SRTTHAGGRT
+1560 AGSGDAGGRT
-1570 PSDFPLV
+1570 PSDFELV
-1577 TVDQSRIDSWERTHP
+1577 AVDQPQIERWEHAYP
-1592 TLTDVWPLSPLQY
+1592 KLTDVWPLSPLQY

-1636 RLRAAA
+1636 RLRGAA

-1666 VLAAAEI
+1666 VLSAAEI
-1673 RWHEIDL
+1673 RWHDIDL
-1680 TTIADEEQ
+1680 TEIADDEQ

-1706 LTRPPLLR
+1706 LTDPPLLR
-1714 FTLIRTGQDTFRL
+1714 FTLIRTAPENFRL

-1764 RSYREFLAW
+1764 RSYREFLSW
-1773 LTQQDADASLIA
+1773 LEDQDAQASLDA
-1785 WKESLAGIDTPT
+1785 WKHALSGIDTPT
-1797 RAVPTLAGIESTETA
+1797 RAVPTLAGIESTETG
-1812 MLSHELSPAAV
+1812 MLSHDLSAATV
-1823 AELESAAREAGA
+1823 AALESAARAAGA
-1835 TVNTLVQAAWSML
+1835 TVNTLVQAGWSML
-1848 LAMLTGRTEVV
+1848 LAMLTGRTDVV
-1859 FGSTVSG
+1859 FGATVSG

-1889 SLDPAEKVTDLLA
+1889 TLDPSERVCDLLA
-1902 RVQAEQA
+1902 RMQAEQA

-1956 MRVLDVEGTDATPYP
+1956 MRVLDIEGTDATPYP

-1977 PLRGD
+1977 PLRGEAGA
-1982 TGDALRIT
+1982 GDALRIT

-1997 LDPAAAQSLLDRFVR
+1997 LEHTAAQSLLDRFIR
-2012 LLGQLAEHP
+2012 LLAQLAENP
-2021 HALVSQLRYCDD
+2021 QAMVSQLRYCSEAE
-2033 TELATLAPVHGPP
+2033 TAALAPVHGPP
-2046 PLPMRTLPD
+2046 PLPMRTLAD

-2063 DPAVIAV
+2063 DPDAIAV
-2070 SSGELRMSYG
+2070 SAGELRMSYG

-2088 FARVLLGRGVGPE
+2088 FARVLLRRGIGPE

-2156 ETGETLPGTIDWL
+2156 ATGDDLPGSIDWL

-2174 NTIRRAMLV
+2174 NTMRRAMLV
-2183 SDAPITDAE
+2183 SDAPITDDE
-2192 RGGPLDL
+2192 RGGAVDI

-2222 RGIANLVAAQQAT
+2222 RGIANLVTAQRET
-2235 LTLDPTASALQVA
+2235 LALDPSASALQVA

-2278 GSELESLLRT
+2278 GAELETLLRT

-2324 ELIEKWSAGRRM
+2324 ELIEKWAAGRRM

-2351 PAELRAGEPVTIGG
+2351 PAELVAGEPVTIGG
-2365 PIRGAAVVVLD
+2365 PIRGAALVVLD
-2376 SWLRPVPVGIQGE
+2376 SWLRPVPIGIAGE

-2417 GAAGERMYR
+2417 GIAGERMYR
-2426 TGDMVRWVTGDDG
+2426 TGDMVRWVAGENDA

-2469 RDDEVEYA
+2469 RVDEVDYA

-2485 AGATVLVSYVLPAPG
+2485 AGATVLVSYVLPVPSVE
-2500 IDLDPER
+2500 LDTER
-2507 LRAGVAAELPGYMV
+2507 LRAQVAAELPGYMV
-2521 PAAVVVLD
+2521 PAYVVVLED
-2529 EIPLTPVGK
+2529 IPLTPVGK
-2538 LDRKALPVPDFSA
+2538 LDRKALPIPDFSVT
-2551 AQRAY
+2551 QQSY
-2556 LAPRTPIEQSVAE
+2556 LAPRTPVEQAVAE
-2569 VFADVLG
+2569 VFAEVLG
-2576 SDRVSVDQSFFELG
+2576 SERVSVDQSFFELG

-2601 RVNSSL
+2601 RVNSAL
-2607 GATIALRDLFDAPTV
+2607 GSNIALRDLFDAPSV
-2622 AQLSARIVPAA
+2622 AQLSSRVVPAA
-2633 EGAPGR
+2633 EGSAGR
-2639 PALAPRVR
+2639 PALAPRPR

-2661 VLNQLDPDSSAYNI
+2661 VLNQLDPQSSAYNI
-2675 AIALRLTGDLDVDAL
+2675 AIALRLTGSLDVSAM
-2690 RRALTDVITRQ
+2690 RRALADVIERQ

-2712 DGPRQV
+2712 EGPRQV
-2718 IVGIDPPAMPLIDT
+2718 VVGIDGSTPAMPLIDT

-2741 INALAATGFDLT
+2741 INDLAGTGFDLT

-2760 GLFRLDADAPEAAP
+2760 GLYRLDGAES
-2774 VTPIPGSPAE
+2774 GNSSPAAE
-2784 QTHPRHSDAP
+2784 Q
-2794 THAGLATEAQ
+2794 
-2804 RGAGDSGPD
+2804 
-2813 GPRDTCSA
+2813 
-2821 SHADGPTPVHVVVL
+2821 HVVVL

-2862 SGEAPTRPPLT
+2862 SGAAPSRPPLA
-2873 VQYADFAQWHREL
+2873 VQYADFALWHREL
-2886 LGSAADAESLAAQQ
+2886 LGTGAEADSVAAQQ
-2900 IRYWRETL
+2900 IQYWRENL
-2908 ADAPDALEL
+2908 AGAPDALEL
-2917 PTDRPRPAVQS
+2917 PSDRPRPAVQS
-2928 MRSDDIDFSLDEQ
+2928 MRSDDVDFTVDAQ
-2941 THRALVDFA
+2941 THRALIDFA

-2969 ARLGGTSDIVIGTPV
+2969 ARLGGTGDVVIGTPI
-2984 AGRGEE
+2984 AGRGEA

-3000 NTLSLRTPVDPGTG
+3000 NTLALRTPVDPGTG
-3014 FRQLLATVRT
+3014 FRQLLATVRS
-3024 TDLDAFAHTDVPFE
+3024 TDLDAFAHADVPFE
-3038 QLVQAVDPTR
+3038 QLVGALDPTR

-3097 RFDHTGPTGIEAV
+3097 RFGETGPEGIEGV

-3115 DLFDAPTIT
+3115 DLFDASTVAA
-3124 SFATRWQ
+3124 FATRWR
-3131 QVLTTVLTDIDI
+3131 QVLSTVLADIDVR
-3143 PLADIDILAESERTE
+3143 LADIDILAEAERAE

-3164 PATTGTTTLPHL
+3164 CATAGTTTLAEL
-3176 LTTTAKSFPDHPALI
+3176 LTATATAFPDRPALVT
-3191 SDTTRTQSAPPP
+3191 D
-3203 DTATNPKQSAPA
+3203 
-3215 PTYATAG
+3215 ATA
-3222 PDQPIPASNTST
+3222 
-3234 PTPTHP
+3234 
-3240 VSAPAASTADPD
+3240 
-3252 QRTSA
+3252 R
-3257 ISTDGPHRPEHTPNT
+3257 ISG
-3272 ATPGHMAPDI
+3272 
-3282 APPLSSGEEPLN
+3282 
-3294 STTAPAATPNQPGLR
+3294 
-3309 PSADG
+3309 
-3314 LPTDRPTRPSPTSAG
+3314 
-3329 SAQQLAPDSETTT
+3329 TTT
-3342 YRNLDAHSNQ
+3342 YRALHARSNQ

-3359 AGAHTETVVALGLP
+3359 AGAQTETVVALGLP
-3373 RCAELHIG
+3373 RCAELHTG
-3381 IWATAKSGGAFLPV
+3381 IWAAAKVGAAFLPV
-3395 DPKHPADRIEHMLTD
+3395 DPKHPADRIDHMLTD
-3410 SGARVGI
+3410 SGAQVGI

-3422 RPQLPDTTRWLVLD
+3422 RPQLSDTTRWLILD
-3436 DPEIAARLRTT
+3436 DAAFTARL
-3447 SDAPLT
+3447 DAT
-3453 PADLPVPI
+3453 EDADLTTEELLVPI
-3461 RLENPAWMIYTSGST
+3461 RVENPAWMIYTSGST

-3498 DLGLDENSRVLQVA
+3498 DLTLDEHARVLQVA

-3535 APPDVFGGAPLAEL
+3535 APPEVFGGAPLAEL
-3549 IAAEQITHMVITPSA
+3549 IAAESVTHMVITPSA

-3570 AEVSSVRVLAVA
+3570 AEVSSLRVLAVA

-3588 DLVARWCGGVDG
+3588 DLVARWCGGAGG

-3628 TIGTPIRGAA
+3628 TIGTPVRGAA
-3638 TLVLDDRLHPVP
+3638 VLVLDDRLRPVP

-3656 LYLSGTALARGYHA
+3656 LYLTGTALARCYHA
-3670 RPALTAAR
+3670 RPSLTAAR
-3678 FIANP
+3678 FVADP
-3683 YGEPGELL
+3683 FGGSGELL

-3699 WTRHSTPPPDTTA
+3699 WTRPPA
-3712 TPDAPTTAV
+3712 GLA
-3721 PTSADPTTATTA
+3721 
-3733 TPTAVPTT
+3733 
-3741 AVPTSAAPT
+3741 
-3750 TTAVPTS
+3750 
-3757 ADPAT
+3757 
-3762 ATTAAPTAVPTTA
+3762 
-3775 VPTSAAPTTA
+3775 
-3785 APTTAVPTSATT
+3785 
-3797 ISTAPITVVSNTTA
+3797 
-3811 PTTSVSTATG
+3811 
-3821 PLTLEYLGRTDFQV
+3821 LEYLGRTDFQV

-3851 SGIDGI
+3851 GAVDGV

-3878 VRLPGVDLDIA
+3878 VRMPGAELDIA
-3889 RVRAEAADILPA
+3889 HIRATAADALPA
-3901 YMVPAAFVVLDAIP
+3901 YMLPAAFVVLDEIP
-3915 VNAVGKLDRKA
+3915 INAVGKLDRKA
-3926 LPDPVFATDDT
+3926 LPEPVFVTDDT
-3937 PYRAPQTPTEH
+3937 PYRAPETPTE
-3948 LLAEIYAELLGREQ
+3948 LVLAEVFAELLGRAQ
-3962 VGVDDSFFALGGDSI
+3962 VGIDDSFFALGGDSI
-3977 LAIQLVTQAKLRGL
+3977 LAIQLVTQAKLRGV

-4004 AALAAAVDA
+4004 AALGAAVDA
-4013 TGTVEALAELPGG
+4013 AETFEALEELPGG
-4026 GTGDLPLTPIVRYMI
+4026 GIGDLPLTPIVRYMI
-4041 ERGGN
+4041 ERGGD

-4053 AVLDLPV
+4053 AVLELPV

-4066 LRTTLTAVI
+4066 LVSTLTAAI

-4083 RLWSTD
+4083 RLWADD
-4089 DGWQLRVADP
+4089 DGWRLRVAAP
-4099 GSVDVDALIHRT
+4099 GSVDVDALVHRT
-4111 TFDATTDPVEL
+4111 AFDATDSIDL
-4122 REYARTELDS
+4122 REYAQTELDS
-4132 AMNRLH
+4132 AMNRLN
-4138 PADGIILQ
+4138 PAEGVVLQ

-4156 GTHTRP
+4156 GSHTRP
-4162 GKLIVVAHHLAI
+4162 GRLIVVAHHLAI

-4181 LVEDLIAAW
+4181 LVQDLIAAW
-4190 AQVAAGTTPVLA
+4190 AQVAAGATPALP
-4202 ETSTSMRRWS
+4202 EIGTSMRRWS
-4212 HALTEQANA
+4212 HALTEQAHSEARLA
-4221 EQRRTELAYWQG
+4221 ELPYWQQV
-4233 IVNGPDP
+4233 VNGPDP
-4240 LLGARSLDP
+4240 LLGARHLDP
-4249 AIDQVHTVRR
+4249 GTDQGRTVRR
-4259 FEIGA
+4259 LDIEV
-4264 DEDVTAALLT
+4264 DENTTTALLT

-4299 RARRGIDEHSAM
+4299 RARRGVDEPSAL

-4342 RLDLADVDIADAFAG
+4342 RLDLADIDVEDALAG
-4357 GPAMGAAIRA
+4357 GPAMGTAIRRA
-4367 VKHDLLEVPDKG
+4367 KHDLAAVPDKG
-4379 IGFGLLRYLNPETAA
+4379 IGFGLLRYLNPEAA
-4394 QLPTALPGQICV
+4394 EQLPTRLPGQICV

-4411 HTSVET
+4411 HTSVDT
-4417 PTGLE
+4417 PAGLE
-4422 GLGWLPTDE
+4422 GLGWLPTDA
-4431 LGDLEATEHS
+4431 LGDLEAAEHPE
-4441 DVAIMS
+4441 VPIMS
-4447 PIDINAMVTGNRLHA
+4447 AIDINAMVVGDRLQA
-4462 EFSYAANLL
+4462 DFGYAAQLL
-4471 NRDEVAELADL
+4471 ARDDVAELANL
-4482 WVDALGAATRF
+4482 WVEALGAAARF

-4500 SASADEAAAMA
+4500 AASADEAAAMTAHTA
-4511 ARTATPAGPTGLGLD
+4511 ATAEPGPSGLGLD

-4533 DGDRPA
+4533 GGDRPA

-4551 SYLGFAEHLRP
+4551 SYLGLAEQLRP

-4577 EPPARSIEEFAH
+4577 EPSARSIEEFAR
-4589 RYVREIRTVQPSGPY
+4589 RYVREIRAVQPRGPY

-4619 AVELAAEGE
+4619 AVELSAAGE
-4628 RVGVLALLDT
+4628 RVGVVALLDT
-4638 DTADIDGDSIERL
+4638 DTADIDGDTIERL
-4651 TAGQFINTFGA
+4651 SAGAFINTFGA
-4662 IFGIDDVSAEA
+4662 IFGIDDVPAESS
-4673 TAEEAAAII
+4673 AEEAAGLI
-4682 TERLGGVELLDAA
+4682 TARLGGVELVDAA

-4712 GYRRPVY
+4712 GYQRPVY
-4719 DGDILYFRAT
+4719 HGDIVYFSAT
-4729 VDPSEYMGPDGWRPY
+4729 VDPAEWMGPDGWRAY
-4744 VTGEIVTHDV
+4744 VTGDITNHDVDVTHDEM
-4754 AVSHDDL
+4754 
-4761 TNPYALSAIS
+4761 TNPYALSVIS
-4771 PVLDDHMEAGDR
+4771 PLLDDHLEAGDR

>member
-1 MIQHSSPAPGTV
+1 MIQPSSHAPGAV

-51 HDLLT
+51 HALLT

-70 LRLVEVDGQPH
+70 LRLLDVDGQPH
-81 QLVDLTLD
+81 QLVDVTLD
-89 ADITELD
+89 ADISELD

-117 TLDVVRDRLVRL
+117 PLDMMRDRLVRL
-129 AMLRVGEDRWFW
+129 AMLRVAEDRWFW

-208 HLTGMADPVN
+208 HLTGMPDPVN
-218 LAGREAEV
+218 PAGREAEV

-240 TSALLDSV
+240 TAVLLDSV

-267 LAAMTGAPEVI
+267 LAAMTGASEVV

-305 VTLAPTTTV
+305 VAPTPTTTV

-408 LYGEA
+408 LYSEA

-445 SAEQSLSVPAR
+445 AAEQSVSVPAR
-456 GPASP
+456 GPQGP
-461 EPRTLPAILAGG
+461 EPRTLPAILAAG

-488 DTMSYREVDDYTNR
+488 DTMTHRQVDDYTNR

-508 AAGAGPEK
+508 SAGAGPEQT
-516 AVALSIPRSAE
+516 VALSIPRSAE

-548 YPADRIEHM
+548 HPADRIEHM

-563 VAGLTLAHARK
+563 VTGLTVARARA
-574 SLPDKVDWLTLDDE
+574 SLPDTVDWLTLDGE
-588 TTLGRVA
+588 TTLGRLA
-595 AQNADAITD
+595 AQDSTAITD
-604 ADRTAAI
+604 ADRAATI

-650 GIDADSVVAHAVSP
+650 GVDADSVVAHAVSP

-694 DMAQVLRTHGVT
+694 DMAQVLRAHRVT

-721 TLPDLRTIVV
+721 ALPDLRTIVV

-749 INGYGPTETT
+749 LNGYGPTETT

-765 EPMVPGTPVT
+765 EPMVPGAPVS
-775 IGGLTDGVSALVL
+775 IGSLTDGVSALVL

-815 RRTGLTASRFVANPH
+815 RRTGLTASRFVAHPH
-830 APGHRMYRTG
+830 APGQRMYRTG
-840 DLVRWSAPGDR
+840 DLVRWTAPNRR

-883 PEIDFAI
+883 PELDFAI
-890 TLGVES
+890 TLGVET

-903 VAYLTTE
+903 VAYVTTE
-910 SDAEVHPEAVKAA
+910 PGAEVHPEAVKAA
-923 VGEHLPSYMVPAVI
+923 VGEHLPSYMVPAVV
-937 MVLDQLPLTPLGK
+937 MVLDRIPLTPLGK
-950 VDRKALPA
+950 IDRKALPA
-958 PDFTARAV
+958 PDFHAGPV
-966 VGRAPSTPREETLA
+966 VGRAPSTPREQTLA
-980 ALFAEVLG
+980 TLFAEVLG
-988 LDSVGVDDSFF
+988 LETIGADDSFF

-1014 AKAAGISFTARDV
+1014 AKAAGITFSARDV

-1036 AAVATETE
+1036 AAVAAETE
-1044 TDVVEELPGGGIGPV
+1044 IDVVEELPGGGIGPV

-1071 GAPWDRYSQAV
+1071 GAPWSRYSQAV
-1082 LIGLPEGTRRATLA
+1082 LIGLPAGTGR
-1096 AALQTLIDQHDVL
+1096 AALATALRTLIDQHDLL

-1114 RSADS
+1114 RSS
-1119 WEWVVAEQG
+1119 GTWEWVVAAPG
-1128 SVDADTLIEV
+1128 AVDADTLIDSAPDE
-1138 VRTDDPG
+1138 
-1145 TPNEIGHAGHRTA
+1145 A
-1158 DPLARRSRS
+1158 
-1167 GSRTAESP
+1167 
-1175 TTSARADADT
+1175 ARAD
-1185 AKSPTTAGRA
+1185 
-1195 DADTADEV
+1195 
-1203 GGIAHAAAPADTVR
+1203 
-1217 SDSDTVERA
+1217 SDMAETIERA

-1246 IERSDDGPLCWLVL
+1246 IERADADPLCWLVL
-1260 HHLVTDGIS
+1260 HHLVTDGVS

-1298 AQPEQATARTAELPV
+1298 AQPEQAAARTEELPV
-1313 WQRILST
+1313 WQRIVST

-1325 GTTAFDPALDTVATM
+1325 GDSVFDPALDTVATM
-1340 AQCQSTV
+1340 AQCQTTV
-1347 PAEIAHTVLTTLPE
+1347 PAETAHTVLTTVPE

-1370 LLTALTLAVSRWR
+1370 LLAALALAVSRWR
-1383 ERTGALLTL
+1383 ARTGTLLTV

-1415 SVYPVAV
+1415 SVYPVAI
-1422 DLAGIDL
+1422 DLTGIDL

-1465 LNGETAAALADAPT
+1465 LNSDTAAALADAPI

-1524 TGLDVTWAYAGRLL
+1524 AGLDVTWAYAGRLL
-1538 GASDVRELADLW
+1538 DESDVRELADLW
-1550 SRALDALVTH
+1550 SAALDALGRH
-1560 SRTTHAGGRT
+1560 ARSADAGGRT

-1577 TVDQSRIDSWERTHP
+1577 TVDQPQIDSWERTYP
-1592 TLTDVWPLSPLQY
+1592 ALTDVWPLSPLQY

-1642 QALID
+1642 QALVD

-1673 RWHEIDL
+1673 GWHEVDL
-1680 TTIADEEQ
+1680 TSITDDAQ
-1688 RARELDRV
+1688 RARDLDRV

-1714 FTLIRTGQDTFRL
+1714 FTLIRTDQDTCRL

-1773 LTQQDADASLIA
+1773 LDQQDADASIAA

-1797 RAVPTLAGIESTETA
+1797 RAVPTLAGIASTETA
-1812 MLSHELSPAAV
+1812 MLSHDLSPVAV
-1823 AELESAAREAGA
+1823 AKLEAAAREAGA

-1902 RVQAEQA
+1902 RVQAEQV

-1956 MRVLDVEGTDATPYP
+1956 MRVLEVEGTDATPYP
-1971 LNLMVI
+1971 VNLMVI

-1982 TGDALRIT
+1982 TGDALRVS
-1990 VKFMADQ
+1990 VKYMADQ

-2012 LLGQLAEHP
+2012 LLGQLAENP
-2021 HALVSQLRYCDD
+2021 HALVSRLRCCDD
-2033 TELATLAPVHGPP
+2033 TELATLAPVHGAP

-2055 VLTAGARI
+2055 ILTAGARI
-2063 DPAVIAV
+2063 DSAAIAV
-2070 SSGELRMSYG
+2070 SSGDLRMSYG

-2131 DPSYPVERIEHMLT
+2131 DPSYPVERIEHMLA

-2174 NTIRRAMLV
+2174 NTMRRAMLV

-2235 LTLDPTASALQVA
+2235 LALDQNASALQVA

-2278 GSELESLLRT
+2278 GSELEMLLRT

-2307 DLTDLRVLSV
+2307 DLADLRVLSV

-2336 VNLYGPT
+2336 MNLYGPT

-2402 NRFEMTA
+2402 HRFEMTA

-2417 GAAGERMYR
+2417 GTAGERMYR
-2426 TGDMVRWVTGDDG
+2426 TGDMVRWVTGEDG
-2439 LTLEYLGRSD
+2439 LSLEYLGRSD

-2485 AGATVLVSYVLPAPG
+2485 AGATVLVSYVLPGPS

-2556 LAPRTPIEQSVAE
+2556 LAPRTPIEESVAE
-2569 VFADVLG
+2569 VFAEVLG

-2633 EGAPGR
+2633 EGARGR

-2675 AIALRLTGDLDVDAL
+2675 AIALRLTGTLDVHAL
-2690 RRALTDVITRQ
+2690 RQALADVITRQ
-2701 ESLRTRYPADA
+2701 ETLRTRYPADA
-2712 DGPRQV
+2712 EGPRQV
-2718 IVGIDPPAMPLIDT
+2718 IVGSDTATPAMPLLDT

-2741 INALAATGFDLT
+2741 INTLAATGFDLT

-2760 GLFRLDADAPEAAP
+2760 GLFRLNGVVSGTPDRGEAHPVPEDR
-2774 VTPIPGSPAE
+2774 PGVV
-2784 QTHPRHSDAP
+2784 
-2794 THAGLATEAQ
+2794 
-2804 RGAGDSGPD
+2804 SGPEV
-2813 GPRDTCSA
+2813 
-2821 SHADGPTPVHVVVL
+2821 SHADGTAPVHVVVL

-2862 SGEAPTRPPLT
+2862 SGEAPTRPPLA
-2873 VQYADFAQWHREL
+2873 VQYADFAQWHRQL
-2886 LGSAADAESLAAQQ
+2886 LGSAADTESLAAQQ

-2950 AANNVSVFMVVHAA
+2950 AANNVSVFMVVHAT

-2984 AGRGEE
+2984 AGRGEA

-3000 NTLSLRTPVDPGTG
+3000 NTLALRTPVDPGTG

-3038 QLVQAVDPTR
+3038 QLVQAIDPTR

-3056 QVSLSLQN
+3056 QVSVSLQN

-3097 RFDHTGPTGIEAV
+3097 RFDDTGPTGIEGV
-3110 LTYAT
+3110 LTYAS

-3131 QVLTTVLTDIDI
+3131 QVLTTVLTDIDVR
-3143 PLADIDILAESERTE
+3143 LADIDILAESERTE
-3158 LIPVRG
+3158 LIPVCG
-3164 PATTGTTTLPHL
+3164 PATAGTITLSHL
-3176 LTTTAKSFPDHPALI
+3176 LTATAGAFPDRPALIATHTRNQHTLSTAGAISPDHPAV
-3191 SDTTRTQSAPPP
+3191 
-3203 DTATNPKQSAPA
+3203 
-3215 PTYATAG
+3215 
-3222 PDQPIPASNTST
+3222 ST
-3234 PTPTHP
+3234 PNGTDSAHP
-3240 VSAPAASTADPD
+3240 PALGA
-3252 QRTSA
+3252 
-3257 ISTDGPHRPEHTPNT
+3257 
-3272 ATPGHMAPDI
+3272 
-3282 APPLSSGEEPLN
+3282 
-3294 STTAPAATPNQPGLR
+3294 
-3309 PSADG
+3309 
-3314 LPTDRPTRPSPTSAG
+3314 
-3329 SAQQLAPDSETTT
+3329 ETIP
-3342 YRNLDAHSNQ
+3342 YRVLDAHANQ

-3359 AGAHTETVVALGLP
+3359 AGTHTETVVALGLP
-3373 RCAELHIG
+3373 RCAELHVG
-3381 IWATAKSGGAFLPV
+3381 IWATAKTGGAFLPV

-3410 SGARVGI
+3410 SAARVGI

-3422 RPQLPDTTRWLVLD
+3422 RSQLPDTTRWLVLD

-3447 SDAPLT
+3447 SDAALT
-3453 PADLPVPI
+3453 PADLLVPI

-3498 DLGLDENSRVLQVA
+3498 DLGLDEHSRVLQVA

-3535 APPDVFGGAPLAEL
+3535 APPAVFGGGPLAEL
-3549 IAAEQITHMVITPSA
+3549 IAAEQVTHMVITPSA

-3588 DLVARWCGGVDG
+3588 DLVARWCGGVEG

-3628 TIGTPIRGAA
+3628 TIGTPIHGAA

-3650 VGVAGE
+3650 VGVPGE
-3656 LYLSGTALARGYHA
+3656 LYLAGTALARCYHA
-3670 RPALTAAR
+3670 RPALTATR
-3678 FIANP
+3678 FVANP
-3683 YGEPGELL
+3683 FGEPGELL

-3699 WTRHSTPPPDTTA
+3699 WARRSTPTPDTA
-3712 TPDAPTTAV
+3712 AMPSSDAPVAAV
-3721 PTSADPTTATTA
+3721 ATT
-3733 TPTAVPTT
+3733 
-3741 AVPTSAAPT
+3741 
-3750 TTAVPTS
+3750 
-3757 ADPAT
+3757 
-3762 ATTAAPTAVPTTA
+3762 
-3775 VPTSAAPTTA
+3775 
-3785 APTTAVPTSATT
+3785 
-3797 ISTAPITVVSNTTA
+3797 
-3811 PTTSVSTATG
+3811 TG

-3851 SGIDGI
+3851 SGIDGV

-3878 VRLPGVDLDIA
+3878 VRPPDVDLDVA

-3926 LPDPVFATDDT
+3926 LPEPVFATDDA
-3937 PYRAPQTPTEH
+3937 PYRAPRTPTEH

-4004 AALAAAVDA
+4004 AALAAAVEA

-4026 GTGDLPLTPIVRYMI
+4026 GTGDLPLTPIVRYMT

-4060 GIDRAQ
+4060 GIDRTQ
-4066 LRTTLTAVI
+4066 LLSTLTAVI

-4083 RLWSTD
+4083 RLWSTE
-4089 DGWQLRVADP
+4089 DGWRLRVDDP
-4099 GSVDVDALIHRT
+4099 GSVEVDALVHRT
-4111 TFDATTDPVEL
+4111 PFDATTDPVEL
-4122 REYARTELDS
+4122 REYARAELDS

-4138 PADGIILQ
+4138 PADGVVLQ

-4181 LVEDLIAAW
+4181 LVQDLIAAW
-4190 AQVAAGTTPVLA
+4190 AQVAASTTPVLA
-4202 ETSTSMRRWS
+4202 ETGTSMRRWS
-4212 HALTEQANA
+4212 HALTEQAHSG
-4221 EQRRTELAYWQG
+4221 QRRAELAYWQD
-4233 IVNGPDP
+4233 IVHGPDP
-4240 LLGARSLDP
+4240 LLGTRQLDP
-4249 AIDQVHTVRR
+4249 TIDSAKTVRR
-4259 FEIGA
+4259 LEIEVDDA
-4264 DEDVTAALLT
+4264 VTTALLT

-4284 TDALFATLALALVRW
+4284 TDALFTTLALALVRW
-4299 RARRGIDEHSAM
+4299 RARRGIDERSAL

-4342 RLDLADVDIADAFAG
+4342 RLDLTDIDIADAFAG

-4367 VKHDLLEVPDKG
+4367 VKHELLTVPDKG

-4394 QLPTALPGQICV
+4394 QFPTALPGQICV

-4431 LGDLEATEHS
+4431 LGDLDATEHS

-4462 EFSYAANLL
+4462 EFGYAAKLL
-4471 NRDEVAELADL
+4471 TRDEVAELADL
-4482 WVDALGAATRF
+4482 WVEALGAAASF
-4493 AETPAAQ
+4493 AETPAART
-4500 SASADEAAAMA
+4500 ASADEAAAMA

-4551 SYLGFAEHLRP
+4551 SYLGLAEHLRP

-4577 EPPARSIEEFAH
+4577 EPSARSIEEFAH
-4589 RYVREIRTVQPSGPY
+4589 RYIREIRTVQPNGPY

-4619 AVELAAEGE
+4619 AVELAAMGE
-4628 RVGVLALLDT
+4628 RVGIVALLDT

-4662 IFGIDDVSAEA
+4662 IFGIDDVCAEA

-4712 GYRRPVY
+4712 GYQRPVY
-4719 DGDILYFRAT
+4719 HGDVLYVRAT
-4729 VDPSEYMGPDGWRPY
+4729 VDPSEHMGPDGWRPY

-4754 AVSHDDL
+4754 AVTHDDL
-4761 TNPYALSAIS
+4761 TNPYALSVIS

>member
-1 MIQHSSPAPGTV
+1 MIAPEG
-13 EVPFPLSAAQRGIW
+13 PFPLSAAQRGIW

-41 QYVELTGPVD
+41 QYVELSGEID
-51 HDLLT
+51 HTLLT
-56 EAVRRTGRE
+56 EAVRQTGRE

-70 LRLVEVDGQPH
+70 LRLVDVDGRPH
-81 QLVDLTLD
+81 QIVDLSLD
-89 ADITELD
+89 DEIARVD
-96 LRAEPDPE
+96 LRDRPDPE
-104 RAAHAWMRAEYSA
+104 AAAHAWMRAEYTA
-117 TLDVVRDRLVRL
+117 PLDVMRDRLVRL
-129 AMLRVGEDRWFW
+129 AMLRVAEDRWFW
-141 YSRMHHIVL
+141 YARMHHIVL

-162 GELYNAAL
+162 GELYNAAFD
-170 EGREPPRSKAE
+170 GREPPPTKAE

-192 YRTSDRF
+192 YRTSTRF
-199 AADREYWRE
+199 ETDREYWRD
-208 HLTGMADPVN
+208 HLADLADPVT
-218 LAGREAEV
+218 LAGRDAEV
-226 DSHPNRVSGALPAE
+226 DGHPNRVSGALPAE
-240 TSALLDSV
+240 TTALLNSV

-267 LAAMTGAPEVI
+267 LAAMTGAPEVV

-305 VTLAPTTTV
+305 VTLDPTTTV

-320 VQSELT
+320 VQAELT

-372 GRLHV
+372 GRLNV

-408 LYGEA
+408 LYSDA
-413 ELAAH
+413 KLAAH
-418 HERFLLFLHRFLVAG
+418 HARFLMFLHRFLVAG

-445 SAEQSLSVPAR
+445 AAEQAASVPAR
-456 GPASP
+456 GPAGV
-461 EPRTLPAILAGG
+461 EPKTLPAILAAG
-473 AAIDPDATALRWGTG
+473 AAIDPDAAALRWGTD
-488 DTMSYREVDDYTNR
+488 DTSSYREVDEYTNR

-508 AAGAGPEK
+508 AAGAGPEHG
-516 AVALSIPRSAE
+516 VALSIPRSAE
-527 SVLATIAVAKTGAAF
+527 SVLATIAVAKTGAPF
-542 APIDPT
+542 VPIDPT
-548 YPADRIEHM
+548 YPDDRIEHM

-563 VAGLTLAHARK
+563 VTGLTLTQVRK
-574 SLPDKVDWLTLDDE
+574 SLPDKVDWLAIDDE
-588 TTLGRVA
+588 TTVARLA
-595 AQNADAITD
+595 AQDAAPITD
-604 ADRTAAI
+604 AERTAAI
-611 HLDQVAY
+611 GLDQVAY
-618 VIYTSGST
+618 IIYTSGST

-636 RGLAGLVAGSGAGF
+636 RGLANLAASSGAGF
-650 GIDADSVVAHAVSP
+650 GVDADSVVAHAVSP

-694 DMAQVLRTHGVT
+694 DMAQVLRTHRVT

-759 ITTTLT
+759 VTTTLT
-765 EPMVPGTPVT
+765 EPLVPGAPVT
-775 IGGLTDGVSALVL
+775 IGSLVGGVSGLVL
-788 DPWLRPVPAGTV
+788 DSWLRPVPAGTV

-815 RRTGLTASRFVANPH
+815 RRSGLTASRFVANPH
-830 APGHRMYRTG
+830 APGERMYRTG
-840 DLVRWSAPGDR
+840 DLVRWTERDHR

-890 TLGVES
+890 TLGVET

-903 VAYLTTE
+903 VSYVTTE
-910 SDAEVHPEAVKAA
+910 PGAEVHPEAVKAA
-923 VGEHLPSYMVPAVI
+923 VGERLPAYMVPAVV
-937 MVLDQLPLTPLGK
+937 MVLDEVPLTPLGK

-958 PDFTARAV
+958 PDFTARTV
-966 VGRAPSTPREETLA
+966 TSRAPSTPREQTLA

-988 LDSVGVDDSFF
+988 LDTVGVDESFF

-1014 AKAAGISFTARDV
+1014 AKAAGISFSARDV

-1036 AAVATETE
+1036 AAVADETE
-1044 TDVVEELPGGGIGPV
+1044 VVVVDELPGGGVGAV
-1059 ELTPIVHAMLDD
+1059 ELTPIVHAMVEHGDTW
-1071 GAPWDRYSQAV
+1071 GRYGQAV
-1082 LIGLPEGTRRATLA
+1082 LIGLPADFDRPRLA
-1096 AALQTLIDQHDVL
+1096 AALQVLLEHHDLL
-1109 RSTLR
+1109 RSSLR
-1114 RSADS
+1114 RTCDG
-1119 WEWVVAEQG
+1119 WEWIVAERG
-1128 SVDADTLIEV
+1128 SVDAATLIDV
-1138 VRTDDPG
+1138 VQADTDD
-1145 TPNEIGHAGHRTA
+1145 AVDRALQDAA
-1158 DPLARRSRS
+1158 DRLDPTVGALARFVVI
-1167 GSRTAESP
+1167 E
-1175 TTSARADADT
+1175 RADAD
-1185 AKSPTTAGRA
+1185 
-1195 DADTADEV
+1195 
-1203 GGIAHAAAPADTVR
+1203 
-1217 SDSDTVERA
+1217 
-1226 LQRAAD
+1226 
-1232 QLDPASGVVARFVL
+1232 
-1246 IERSDDGPLCWLVL
+1246 PLCWLVL
-1260 HHLVTDGIS
+1260 HHLVTDGVS

-1298 AQPEQATARTAELPV
+1298 GQVENAASRIDELPI

-1320 PDPAF
+1320 PDPSFALASQPA
-1325 GTTAFDPALDTVATM
+1325 TFDPAVDVVTTM
-1340 AQCQSTV
+1340 AQWQTTV
-1347 PAEIAHTVLTTLPE
+1347 PADLAHTVLHAVPE
-1361 QFHCGADDV
+1361 QFHCGADEV
-1370 LLTALTLAVSRWR
+1370 LLAALAMAVCRWR

-1392 EGHGRAESLLP
+1392 EGHGRSESLLP
-1403 GADIARTVGWFT
+1403 GADVARTVGWFT
-1415 SVYPVAV
+1415 SVYPVAL
-1422 DLAGIDL
+1422 DLTEIDL
-1429 DDAFAGGEAAGSA
+1429 GEAFAGGRAAGSA
-1442 IKATKEQLRAV
+1442 IKATKEQLRSV

-1459 YGLLRY
+1459 FGLLRY
-1465 LNGETAAALADAPT
+1465 LDDETAAALADAPT

-1487 GRAVTGEG
+1487 GRAVTGSD
-1495 PWLPR
+1495 PWVPQ

-1505 NNDDAPLAATV
+1505 NDDRAPLAAVV

-1524 TGLDVTWAYAGRLL
+1524 AGLEVTWAYASRLL
-1538 GASDVRELADLW
+1538 DEAEVGELAELW
-1550 SRALDALVTH
+1550 SQALRALVTH
-1560 SRTTHAGGRT
+1560 AGSGDAGGRT
-1570 PSDFPLV
+1570 PSDFELV
-1577 TVDQSRIDSWERTHP
+1577 TVDQPQIERWEHAYP
-1592 TLTDVWPLSPLQY
+1592 KLTDVWPLSPLQY

-1636 RLRAAA
+1636 RLRGAA

-1666 VLAAAEI
+1666 VLSAAEI
-1673 RWHEIDL
+1673 RWHDIDL
-1680 TTIADEEQ
+1680 TEIADDEQ

-1706 LTRPPLLR
+1706 LTSPPLLR
-1714 FTLIRTGQDTFRL
+1714 FTLIRTAPEHFRL

-1764 RSYREFLAW
+1764 RSYREFLSW
-1773 LTQQDADASLIA
+1773 LEDQDAQASLDA
-1785 WKESLAGIDTPT
+1785 WKLALSGIDTPT
-1797 RAVPTLAGIESTETA
+1797 RAVPTLAGIESTETG
-1812 MLSHELSPAAV
+1812 MLSHDLSAATV
-1823 AELESAAREAGA
+1823 AALESAARAAGA
-1835 TVNTLVQAAWSML
+1835 TVNTLVQAGWSML
-1848 LAMLTGRTEVV
+1848 LAMLTGRTDVV
-1859 FGSTVSG
+1859 FGATVSG

-1889 SLDPAEKVTDLLA
+1889 TLDPSERVSDLLA

-1956 MRVLDVEGTDATPYP
+1956 MRVLDIEGTDATPYP

-1977 PLRGD
+1977 PLRGEAGG
-1982 TGDALRIT
+1982 GDALRIT

-1997 LDPAAAQSLLDRFVR
+1997 LEHTAAQSLLDRFIR
-2012 LLGQLAEHP
+2012 LLAQLAENP
-2021 HALVSQLRYCDD
+2021 QAMVSQLRYCSDAE
-2033 TELATLAPVHGPP
+2033 TAALAPVHGPP
-2046 PLPMRTLPD
+2046 ALPMRTLAE

-2063 DPAVIAV
+2063 DPDAIAV
-2070 SSGELRMSYG
+2070 SAGELRMSYG

-2088 FARVLLGRGVGPE
+2088 FARVLLRRGIGPE

-2156 ETGETLPGTIDWL
+2156 ATGDDLPGSIDWL

-2174 NTIRRAMLV
+2174 NTMRRAMLV
-2183 SDAPITDAE
+2183 SDAPITDDD
-2192 RGGPLDL
+2192 RGGAVDI

-2222 RGIANLVAAQQAT
+2222 RGIANLVTAQRET
-2235 LTLDPTASALQVA
+2235 LALDPSASALQVA

-2278 GSELESLLRT
+2278 GADLETLLRT

-2324 ELIEKWSAGRRM
+2324 ELIEKWAEGRRM

-2351 PAELRAGEPVTIGG
+2351 PAELVAGEPVTIGG
-2365 PIRGAAVVVLD
+2365 PIRGAALVVLD
-2376 SWLRPVPVGIQGE
+2376 SWLRPVPIGIAGE

-2417 GAAGERMYR
+2417 GSAGERMYR
-2426 TGDMVRWVTGDDG
+2426 TGDMVRWVASENDA

-2469 RDDEVEYA
+2469 RVDEVDYA

-2485 AGATVLVSYVLPAPG
+2485 AGATVLVSYVLPVPTVE
-2500 IDLDPER
+2500 LDTER
-2507 LRAGVAAELPGYMV
+2507 LRAQVAAELPGYMV
-2521 PAAVVVLD
+2521 PAYVVVLED
-2529 EIPLTPVGK
+2529 IPLTPVGK
-2538 LDRKALPVPDFSA
+2538 LDRKALPIPDFSVT
-2551 AQRAY
+2551 QQSY
-2556 LAPRTPIEQSVAE
+2556 LAPRTPIEQAVAE
-2569 VFADVLG
+2569 VFAEVLG
-2576 SDRVSVDQSFFELG
+2576 SERVSVDQSFFELG

-2601 RVNSSL
+2601 RVNSAL
-2607 GATIALRDLFDAPTV
+2607 GSSIALRDLFDAPSV
-2622 AQLSARIVPAA
+2622 AQLSSRVVPAA
-2633 EGAPGR
+2633 EGSAGR
-2639 PALAPRVR
+2639 PALAPRPR
-2647 PDRIPLSPAQQRMW
+2647 PDRVPLSPAQQRMW

-2675 AIALRLTGDLDVDAL
+2675 AIALRLTGSLDVEAM
-2690 RRALTDVITRQ
+2690 RRALADVVERQ

-2712 DGPRQV
+2712 EGPRQV
-2718 IVGIDPPAMPLIDT
+2718 VVGIDGSTPAMPLIDT

-2741 INALAATGFDLT
+2741 INELAGTGFDLT

-2760 GLFRLDADAPEAAP
+2760 GLYRLVGSSDADSDSSRRLDSSLH
-2774 VTPIPGSPAE
+2774 TNG
-2784 QTHPRHSDAP
+2784 
-2794 THAGLATEAQ
+2794 
-2804 RGAGDSGPD
+2804 
-2813 GPRDTCSA
+2813 
-2821 SHADGPTPVHVVVL
+2821 SHAAQQHVVVL

-2848 PLAADLVAAYSARV
+2848 PLATDLVAAYSARV
-2862 SGEAPTRPPLT
+2862 SGAAPSRPALA
-2873 VQYADFAQWHREL
+2873 VQYADFALWHREL
-2886 LGSAADAESLAAQQ
+2886 LGTGTEPDSVAAQQ
-2900 IRYWRETL
+2900 IQFWRENL

-2917 PTDRPRPAVQS
+2917 PSDRPRPAVQS
-2928 MRSDDIDFSLDEQ
+2928 MRSDDVDFTVDAQ
-2941 THRALVDFA
+2941 THRALIDFA

-2969 ARLGGTSDIVIGTPV
+2969 ARLGGTGDVVIGTPI
-2984 AGRGEE
+2984 AGRGEA

-3000 NTLSLRTPVDPGTG
+3000 NTLALHTPVDPGTG
-3014 FRQLLATVRT
+3014 FRQLLATVRS
-3024 TDLDAFAHTDVPFE
+3024 TDLDAFAHADVPFE
-3038 QLVQAVDPTR
+3038 QLVGALDPTR

-3097 RFDHTGPTGIEAV
+3097 RFGETGPEGIEGV

-3115 DLFDAPTIT
+3115 DLFDASTVT
-3124 SFATRWQ
+3124 AFATRWR
-3131 QVLTTVLTDIDI
+3131 QVLSTVLADSDVR
-3143 PLADIDILAESERTE
+3143 LADIDILAEAERAE

-3164 PATTGTTTLPHL
+3164 PATAGTTTLAEL
-3176 LTTTAKSFPDHPALI
+3176 LTATATAFPDRPALVTDTTARI
-3191 SDTTRTQSAPPP
+3191 S
-3203 DTATNPKQSAPA
+3203 
-3215 PTYATAG
+3215 G
-3222 PDQPIPASNTST
+3222 
-3234 PTPTHP
+3234 
-3240 VSAPAASTADPD
+3240 
-3252 QRTSA
+3252 
-3257 ISTDGPHRPEHTPNT
+3257 
-3272 ATPGHMAPDI
+3272 
-3282 APPLSSGEEPLN
+3282 
-3294 STTAPAATPNQPGLR
+3294 
-3309 PSADG
+3309 
-3314 LPTDRPTRPSPTSAG
+3314 
-3329 SAQQLAPDSETTT
+3329 TTT
-3342 YRNLDAHSNQ
+3342 YRALHTRSNQ

-3359 AGAHTETVVALGLP
+3359 AGAQTETVVALGLP
-3373 RCAELHIG
+3373 RCAELHTG
-3381 IWATAKSGGAFLPV
+3381 IWAAAKVGAAFLPV
-3395 DPKHPADRIEHMLTD
+3395 DPKHPADRIDHMLTD
-3410 SGARVGI
+3410 SGAQVGI

-3422 RPQLPDTTRWLVLD
+3422 RPRLTDTTRWLILD
-3436 DPEIAARLRTT
+3436 DAEFAARLDATDDADLTT
-3447 SDAPLT
+3447 AE
-3453 PADLPVPI
+3453 LPVPI
-3461 RLENPAWMIYTSGST
+3461 RVENPAWMIYTSGST

-3498 DLGLDENSRVLQVA
+3498 DLTLDEHARVLQVA

-3535 APPDVFGGAPLAEL
+3535 APPEVFGGAPLAEL
-3549 IAAEQITHMVITPSA
+3549 IAAESVTHMVITPSA

-3570 AEVSSVRVLAVA
+3570 AEVSSLRVLAVA

-3588 DLVARWCGGVDG
+3588 DLVARWCGGAGG

-3628 TIGTPIRGAA
+3628 TIGTPVRGAA
-3638 TLVLDDRLHPVP
+3638 VLVLDDRLRPVP

-3656 LYLSGTALARGYHA
+3656 LYLTGTALARCYHA
-3670 RPALTAAR
+3670 RPSLTAAR
-3678 FIANP
+3678 FVADP
-3683 YGEPGELL
+3683 FGGSGELL

-3699 WTRHSTPPPDTTA
+3699 WIRPPA
-3712 TPDAPTTAV
+3712 GLA
-3721 PTSADPTTATTA
+3721 
-3733 TPTAVPTT
+3733 
-3741 AVPTSAAPT
+3741 
-3750 TTAVPTS
+3750 
-3757 ADPAT
+3757 
-3762 ATTAAPTAVPTTA
+3762 
-3775 VPTSAAPTTA
+3775 
-3785 APTTAVPTSATT
+3785 
-3797 ISTAPITVVSNTTA
+3797 
-3811 PTTSVSTATG
+3811 
-3821 PLTLEYLGRTDFQV
+3821 LEYLGRTDFQV

-3851 SGIDGI
+3851 GAIEGV
-3857 DLAVTLGVPGPTGA
+3857 DLAVTLGVPGPTGS

-3878 VRLPGVDLDIA
+3878 VRIPGAELDIA
-3889 RVRAEAADILPA
+3889 HIRATAADALPA
-3901 YMVPAAFVVLDAIP
+3901 YMLPAAFVVLDEIP
-3915 VNAVGKLDRKA
+3915 INAVGKLDRKA
-3926 LPDPVFATDDT
+3926 LPEPVFVTDDT
-3937 PYRAPQTPTEH
+3937 PYRAPETPTE
-3948 LLAEIYAELLGREQ
+3948 LVLAEVFAELLGRAQ
-3962 VGVDDSFFALGGDSI
+3962 VGIDDSFFALGGDSI
-3977 LAIQLVTQAKLRGL
+3977 LAIQLVTQAKLRGV

-4004 AALAAAVDA
+4004 AALAAVVDA
-4013 TGTVEALAELPGG
+4013 AETFEALEELPGG
-4026 GTGDLPLTPIVRYMI
+4026 GSGDLPLTPIVRYMI
-4041 ERGGN
+4041 ERGGD

-4053 AVLDLPV
+4053 AVLELPV

-4066 LRTTLTAVI
+4066 LVTTLTAVI

-4083 RLWSTD
+4083 RLWADD
-4089 DGWQLRVADP
+4089 DGWRLRVADP
-4099 GSVDVDALIHRT
+4099 GSVDVDALVHRT
-4111 TFDATTDPVEL
+4111 AFDATDSIDL
-4122 REYARTELDS
+4122 REYAQTELDS

-4138 PADGIILQ
+4138 PADGVVLQ

-4156 GTHTRP
+4156 GSHTRP
-4162 GKLIVVAHHLAI
+4162 GRLIVVAHHLAI

-4181 LVEDLIAAW
+4181 LVQDLITAW
-4190 AQVAAGTTPVLA
+4190 AQVAAGATPALP
-4202 ETSTSMRRWS
+4202 EIGTSMRRWS
-4212 HALTEQANA
+4212 HALTEQAESEARLA
-4221 EQRRTELAYWQG
+4221 ELPYWQQ
-4233 IVNGPDP
+4233 VVDGPDP
-4240 LLGARSLDP
+4240 LLGARHLDP
-4249 AIDQVHTVRR
+4249 ATDQGSTVRR
-4259 FEIGA
+4259 LDIEV
-4264 DEDVTAALLT
+4264 DENTTTALLT

-4299 RARRGIDEHSAM
+4299 RARRGVDEPSAL

-4342 RLDLADVDIADAFAG
+4342 RLDLADIDIEDALSG
-4357 GPAMGAAIRA
+4357 GPAMGTAIRRA
-4367 VKHDLLEVPDKG
+4367 KHDLAAVPDKG
-4379 IGFGLLRYLNPETAA
+4379 IGFGLLRYLNPEAA
-4394 QLPTALPGQICV
+4394 EQLPARLPGQICV

-4411 HTSVET
+4411 HTSVDT
-4417 PTGLE
+4417 PAGLE
-4422 GLGWLPTDE
+4422 GLGWLPTDA
-4431 LGDLEATEHS
+4431 LGELEAAEHPEIP
-4441 DVAIMS
+4441 IMS
-4447 PIDINAMVTGNRLHA
+4447 AIDINAMVVDDRLQA
-4462 EFSYAANLL
+4462 DFGYAARLL
-4471 NRDEVAELADL
+4471 ARDDVAELANL
-4482 WVDALGAATRF
+4482 WVEALDAAARF

-4500 SASADEAAAMA
+4500 SASADEVAAMTAHTA
-4511 ARTATPAGPTGLGLD
+4511 ATAEPGASGLGLD

-4533 DGDRPA
+4533 GGDRPA

-4551 SYLGFAEHLRP
+4551 SYLGLAEQLRP

-4577 EPPARSIEEFAH
+4577 EPSARSIEEFAQ
-4589 RYVREIRTVQPSGPY
+4589 RYVREIRAVQPTGPY

-4619 AVELAAEGE
+4619 AVELSAAGE
-4628 RVGVLALLDT
+4628 RVGVVALLDT
-4638 DTADIDGDSIERL
+4638 DTADIDGDTIERL
-4651 TAGQFINTFGA
+4651 SAGAFINTFGA
-4662 IFGIDDVSAEA
+4662 VFGIDDVPAESS
-4673 TAEEAAAII
+4673 AEEAAALI
-4682 TERLGGVELLDAA
+4682 TARLGGVELVDAA

-4712 GYRRPVY
+4712 GYQRPVY
-4719 DGDILYFRAT
+4719 HGDIVYFSAT
-4729 VDPSEYMGPDGWRPY
+4729 VDPAEWMGPDGWRAY
-4744 VTGEIVTHDV
+4744 VTGDITNHDVDVTHDE
-4754 AVSHDDL
+4754 L
-4761 TNPYALSAIS
+4761 TNPYALSVIS
-4771 PVLDDHMEAGDR
+4771 PLLDDHLEAGDR